1 MHINFRK
8 TKLLI
13 ICLLLFSS
21 QVFAKKECIGA
32 DTSKWD
38 NCIGE
43 VIDSSSNDGKGD
55 GYNEEYSYATSTKG
69 YFKKGIKNGLFIIDY
84 YDARRMLEDG
94 EPITSYKTYENYE
107 VGHFYNNLK
116 KGIWSSCSI
125 GYNVDWWI

>member
-13 ICLLLFSS
+13 ICLLLFTS

-55 GYNEEYSYATSTKG
+55 GYNEEYDYSTSQKV
-69 YFKKGIKNGLFIIDY
+69 I
-84 YDARRMLEDG
+84 
-94 EPITSYKTYENYE
+94 
-107 VGHFYNNLK
+107 LK
-116 KGIWSSCSI
+116 KVK
-125 GYNVDWWI
+125 NMVFL

>member
-1 MHINFRK
+1 MK

-69 YFKKGIKNGLFIIDY
+69 YFKKGIKNGLFR
-84 YDARRMLEDG
+84 A
-94 EPITSYKTYENYE
+94 
-107 VGHFYNNLK
+107 
-116 KGIWSSCSI
+116 
-125 GYNVDWWI
+125 